1 LEGLSAYAK
10 VQSDL
15 QCALAHHFRIIWQQP
30 LLNAE
35 SLLAQSSMSDGN
47 YDPAPQTQPMDLS
60 NEQEVEEA
68 DDNDDNDEDGVEEGD
83 LEADLDEEGYESD
96 TKGVR
101 FYC

>member
-1 LEGLSAYAK
+1 LEGLSAYTK

-15 QCALAHHFRIIWQQP
+15 QCALAHHFCIIWQQP

-35 SLLAQSSMSDGN
+35 SLLAQSLMPDGN
-47 YDPAPQTQPMDLS
+47 HDPAPQTQPMDLF

-68 DDNDDNDEDGVEEGD
+68 DDNEDGVEEGD

-96 TKGVR
+96 TKGVH